1 MSNKDIFLAILI
13 TFIWGINFSVI
24 KLGLNSL
31 DPFMIT
37 GLRFLLVAIPLVF
50 FIKKPDVSILYL
62 ALYGILFGVGL
73 WGIVTL
79 GIQYGISA
87 GLASLLLQSSVFFTI
102 LLGAIVLKEKIDTSK
117 KIGFIFGLTG
127 IGIIFGVT
135 DGTVTYIGAF
145 LVLIGAIFWS
155 IANIVVKVS
164 KTNSMLAFIIWS
176 SLFSPLPLFVLSY
189 FTQDVNFFSDFIE
202 NLDNMAIFS
211 ILFQA
216 YPTTLFGYW
225 IWNSLLKKYPASS
238 IAPISL
244 LVPFFGLL
252 GSYLIFSESIESM
265 KIVASVFIIFG
276 LAINIYGEKLYS
288 NFFKSS

>member
-37 GLRFLLVAIPLVF
+37 GLRFFLVAIPLVF
-50 FIKKPDVSILYL
+50 FIKKPDVSIFYL

-73 WGIVTL
+73 WGMVTL

-102 LLGAIVLKEKIDTSK
+102 LLGAIVLKEKIDVSK
-117 KIGFIFGLTG
+117 KIGFIFGLVG

-145 LVLIGAIFWS
+145 LVLLGAIFWS
-155 IANIVVKVS
+155 IANIVVKIS
-164 KTNSMLAFIIWS
+164 KTNDMLAFIIWS
-176 SLFSPLPLFVLSY
+176 SLFSPLPLFILSY
-189 FTQDVNFFSDFIE
+189 FTQDANFFSDFIVS
-202 NLDNMAIFS
+202 LDNIAIFS

-252 GSYLIFSESIESM
+252 GSYLIFNESIESI
-265 KIVASVFIIFG
+265 KIIACVFIVLG
-276 LAINIYGEKLYS
+276 LAINMYGEKLYS
-288 NFFKSS
+288 NFFKRS